1 MSENKNSIIS
11 KAVLRI
17 LKPLIRV
24 LIKHDVSHS
33 EFSELAKQAYVD
45 VAYKH
50 YSIPKRKMTYARVAV
65 LTGLSRKEVV
75 RLSSDSLGSS
85 PQPKITH
92 NRASRVITGWLNDAD
107 FLDEH
112 QQPKIL
118 PLKLRTD
125 VGSNSHFSFTQ
136 LVERYSGDI
145 SVGAILDEL
154 QRTGVVSRL
163 EQGEVRLECLG
174 YVPQTDEL
182 EKLEILSLCSR
193 NLLLSGVHNIE
204 KGEGEEPMFQRQL
217 SHQLPEALIQE
228 FKTFSQKKS
237 LDLLLEFNRWMG
249 DENKQYEMKQNTP
262 DDEARQDDVVK
273 RVGVGIYYFEED
285 ETK

>member
-1 MSENKNSIIS
+1 MNKGKDSIIS

-45 VAYKH
+45 VAH
-50 YSIPKRKMTYARVAV
+50 NHFSIPKRKMTYARVAV

-75 RLSSDSLGSS
+75 RLSSDSHGHN

-112 QQPKIL
+112 KQPKVL
-118 PLKLRTD
+118 PLKIQADDR
-125 VGSNSHFSFTQ
+125 SNNLVSFTQ

-154 QRTGVVSRL
+154 QRTGIVSRL
-163 EQGEVRLECLG
+163 DKGLVRLECLG
-174 YVPQTDEL
+174 YVPQTDAL
-182 EKLEILSLCSR
+182 QKFEILSLCSR
-193 NLLLSGVHNIE
+193 NLMGTGVHNIE
-204 KGEGEEPMFQRQL
+204 KREGEAPMFQRQL

-228 FKTFSQKKS
+228 FKIFSQKKS

-249 DENKQYEMKQNTP
+249 DENKQYEMKDNKP
-262 DDEARQDDVVK
+262 DDASK
-273 RVGVGIYYFEED
+273 RVGIGIYYFEED
-285 ETK
+285 QTN

>member
-1 MSENKNSIIS
+1 MNKGNDSII
-11 KAVLRI
+11 KNAVLRI

-24 LIKHDVSHS
+24 LIKHDVAHS

-45 VAYKH
+45 VAQKH

-75 RLSSDSLGSS
+75 RLSSDSFSGS
-85 PQPKITH
+85 PQPKITQ

-112 QQPKIL
+112 KQPKVL
-118 PLKLRTD
+118 PLKIQAD
-125 VGSNSHFSFTQ
+125 ECSKKPISFSQ

-154 QRTGVVSRL
+154 QRTGIVSRL
-163 EQGEVRLECLG
+163 EQGLVRLECLG
-174 YVPQTDEL
+174 YVPQTDDL
-182 EKLEILSLCSR
+182 DKLEILSLCSR
-193 NLLLSGVHNIE
+193 NLLTSGVHNIE
-204 KGEGEEPMFQRQL
+204 KKEGEEPMFQRQL
-217 SHQLPEALIQE
+217 SHQLPEELVQE
-228 FKTFSQKKS
+228 FKIFSQKKS

-249 DENKQYEMKQNTP
+249 DENKQYEMKGNKP
-262 DDEARQDDVVK
+262 DDASK
-273 RVGVGIYYFEED
+273 RVGIGIYYFEED